1 MSLLNGWSPSADT
14 VIQTSILYETF
25 AEVELKKHIS
35 LYHFGANEQILGRFL
50 FMFFVLEVGCNC
62 SIRFYMQDN
71 AV

>member
-1 MSLLNGWSPSADT
+1 MSLLNGWWPCADT

-25 AEVELKKHIS
+25 AEVELK
-35 LYHFGANEQILGRFL
+35 NILVYIILVRTDFKQV
-50 FMFFVLEVGCNC
+50 FVYVFVLEVGCNC